1 MPFAVACSLLQISM
15 PTTSGC
21 SEVSQWNCTKLHDMP
36 VLVLY
41 ATRGDCSTAAC
52 ISLQFC
58 VCCITLKDCRCCNA
72 CYRQAACHESFTQVT
87 YCSLVNLALFCSKGI
102 RGVLRVWHTIVGAI
116 SVHEPYKVPFRMCR
130 LSPIVPWNMLNYAL
144 SVTGVGFWQYAVSSA
159 VAVLPWNV
167 TFAYFGSLAHT
178 MADVIDGNTGPGTRT
193 SIIFLGISGVMLA
206 AAVTYTTIIA
216 K

>member
-1 MPFAVACSLLQISM
+1 MQSAVNQHAHNHQNYCKLVDFVRLAIS
-15 PTTSGC
+15 
-21 SEVSQWNCTKLHDMP
+21 
-36 VLVLY
+36 
-41 ATRGDCSTAAC
+41 AA
-52 ISLQFC
+52 QE
-58 VCCITLKDCRCCNA
+58 
-72 CYRQAACHESFTQVT
+72 QQQTQ
-87 YCSLVNLALFCSKGI
+87 S
-102 RGVLRVWHTIVGAI
+102 VWHAEVGII
-116 SVHEPYKVPFRMCR
+116 SIHPPEHVSCCMCR

-193 SIIFLGISGVMLA
+193 SIIFLANSGVMLA
-206 AAVTYTTIIA
+206 VAVTYTTIIA